1 MFSVGTQVTYK
12 NISGPVVHSSDS
24 SISILMKE
32 ESDPFEQVRIFVPDY
47 EFENVHIISRSDSQQ

>member
-32 ESDPFEQVRIFVPDY
+32 ESEPFEQVRIFVPDY
-47 EFENVHIISRSDSQQ
+47 EFENVHIIP